1 MLKLKYSGYSEK
13 FRREICDSIL
23 NAFENIVSDDKNGV
37 KPIFRSKDWNREE
50 RQKLKLNR
58 KYNWWNHA
66 QSKIQYKSVLF
77 VTPTPGGVL
86 AKDVRKREAEINKNS
101 DERIKIVE
109 KGGSKIRDMLATKN
123 SDKKSE
129 CSKKKCPLCK
139 SSKFVEINPKGNQY
153 PCNTNNVGYWWH
165 CLICRQ
171 ENKTKVDEGES
182 SRSARIR
189 GLEHLSELEK
199 KNEKSVLYKHISSQH
214 PKGEVKFQM
223 EMTQKFRDAL
233 TRQANEAVRIYTRPD
248 NELLN
253 SKSEFNHPPMARVV
267 VQNK

>member
-1 MLKLKYSGYSEK
+1 MSQ
-13 FRREICDSIL
+13 C
-23 NAFENIVSDDKNGV
+23 V

-50 RQKLKLNR
+50 RQKSKLDR

-101 DERIKIVE
+101 DERVKIVE
-109 KGGSKIRDMLATKN
+109 KGGQKIRDMLATKN

-153 PCNTNNVGYWWH
+153 PCNTNNVGYRWH

-171 ENKTKVDEGES
+171 ENKTKVYEGES

-199 KNEKSVLYKHISSQH
+199 KKEKSVLYKHILSQH
-214 PKGEVKFQM
+214 PNGEVKFQM
-223 EMTQKFRDAL
+223 EITQKFRDAL
-233 TRQANEAVRIYTRPD
+233 TRQANEAVRIYSRPD
-248 NELLN
+248 DELLN